1 MKNSANRYKPIP
13 ILDSKFDL
21 DSMSIAS
28 PDCDAKESELN
39 AVYAFLASYDGSTP
53 TVNSYRRELERL
65 LQWTWHVQSTSL
77 FELNRTDIE
86 LFIKF
91 CVSPPLSW
99 IGFKN
104 VSRFIDKHGARSPN
118 KDCRPFVFKQP
129 KNNDSVELDK
139 KHYKPSQASI
149 KAIFTCLSSFYQYL
163 YEEKLVESNPVKLIR
178 QKSKFLKTDQN
189 ESPVR
194 RLSPL
199 QWDYVFQ
206 TAEKMASDSPCE
218 HERTLFVLTCL
229 FAMYLRISELVADER
244 SEPVMGDFQKDL
256 DGNWWFN
263 VTGKGNKDRSIT
275 VSDDMLRALK
285 RYRKA
290 RDLSPLPLPN
300 EQICLV
306 PKLRGIGPLTS
317 ARQIR
322 LIVQSCFDAAFAT
335 MKGDGLAADADELR
349 VATVHWL
356 RHTGI
361 SEDVKFR
368 PREHVRDDAG
378 HATMATTDRYI
389 DSDKRERH
397 QSGKL

>member
-1 MKNSANRYKPIP
+1 
-13 ILDSKFDL
+13 
-21 DSMSIAS
+21 
-28 PDCDAKESELN
+28 
-39 AVYAFLASYDGSTP
+39 
-53 TVNSYRRELERL
+53 
-65 LQWTWHVQSTSL
+65 
-77 FELNRTDIE
+77 
-86 LFIKF
+86 
-91 CVSPPLSW
+91 
-99 IGFKN
+99 
-104 VSRFIDKHGARSPN
+104 
-118 KDCRPFVFKQP
+118 
-129 KNNDSVELDK
+129 
-139 KHYKPSQASI
+139 
-149 KAIFTCLSSFYQYL
+149 
-163 YEEKLVESNPVKLIR
+163 
-178 QKSKFLKTDQN
+178 
-189 ESPVR
+189 
-194 RLSPL
+194 
-199 QWDYVFQ
+199 
-206 TAEKMASDSPCE
+206 
-218 HERTLFVLTCL
+218 
-229 FAMYLRISELVADER
+229 
-244 SEPVMGDFQKDL
+244 
-256 DGNWWFN
+256 
-263 VTGKGNKDRSIT
+263 
-275 VSDDMLRALK
+275 MLRALK